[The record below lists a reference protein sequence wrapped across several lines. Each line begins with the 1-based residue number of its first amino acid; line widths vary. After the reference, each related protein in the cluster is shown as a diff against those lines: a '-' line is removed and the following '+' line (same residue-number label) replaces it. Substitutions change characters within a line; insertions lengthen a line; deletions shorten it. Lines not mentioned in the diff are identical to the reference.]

1 VLQPLARIGANV
13 TGIDASQNMI
23 DVASS
28 HAQQDPSVSNSITY
42 ICRTVEQHAKEH
54 KDFYD
59 AVVATEVLEHVNHKD
74 LFLEACI
81 STLKVTHYYISV
93 LICVVCDSSMVSHLH
108 SLNWGLLCPST
119 WLVTE

>member
-1 VLQPLARIGANV
+1 MLQPLARFGADV

-23 DVASS
+23 DIASS
-28 HAQQDPSVSNSITY
+28 HAQQDPSISNSITY

-59 AVVATEVLEHVNHKD
+59 AVVATEVLEHVTHKD

-81 STLKVTHYYISV
+81 STLKVSHRYI
-93 LICVVCDSSMVSHLH
+93 
-108 SLNWGLLCPST
+108 
-119 WLVTE
+119 